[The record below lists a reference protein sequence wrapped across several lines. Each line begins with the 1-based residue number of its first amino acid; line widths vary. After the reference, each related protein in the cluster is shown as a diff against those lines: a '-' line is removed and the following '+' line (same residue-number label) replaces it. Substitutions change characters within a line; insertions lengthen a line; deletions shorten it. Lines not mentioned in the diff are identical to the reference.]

1 MTKKREEFITCSN
14 CGAKCLMTIFDSIN
28 VTLEPELK
36 QKLIDWELFKFTCE
50 TCKHSVLLNYEV
62 LYHDMVHGLLL
73 QYVPE
78 TGNKDKAI
86 EMFEN
91 VISMAEDSEDTF
103 SAFSS
108 DYYQVRVVFEME
120 TFVEKAQIYTAG
132 FDDRLIEIMKYIIA
146 PAEDEDISFTYDHM
160 VFTEVGP
167 ENYQFMFIDDRR
179 AVASVKFDKE
189 FYEQLESDFA
199 EKLEKSFIVDED
211 WAYTILSKT

>member
-1 MTKKREEFITCSN
+1 MTKKRDEFITCPN
-14 CGAKCLMTIFDSIN
+14 CGASCLTIIFDSIN

-36 QKLIDWELFKFTCE
+36 QKLIDWELFKFSCE
-50 TCKHSVLLNYEV
+50 ICKHSVLLNYEV
-62 LYHDMVHGLLL
+62 LYHDMINGLLL

-78 TGNKDKAI
+78 KGNKDKAI

-91 VISMAEDSEDTF
+91 VFSMAEESEDNF

-108 DYYQVRVVFEME
+108 DYYQVRVVSEME
-120 TFVEKAQIYTAG
+120 AFVEKAQIYAAG
-132 FDDRLIEIMKYIIA
+132 FDNRLIEIMKYIIA
-146 PAEDEDISFTYDHM
+146 PAEDEDINFNYDHI

-189 FYEQLESDFA
+189 FYEQLESDFT
-199 EKLEKSFIVDED
+199 EKLKKSYIVDED
-211 WAYTILSKT
+211 WAYNFLSKT